1 MVFIEVDELGIPFVR
16 GLRVVNPVP
25 PS

>member
-1 MVFIEVDELGIPFVR
+1 MVFIEVDEPGIPFVR
-16 GLRVVNPVP
+16 GLRVVNLVP